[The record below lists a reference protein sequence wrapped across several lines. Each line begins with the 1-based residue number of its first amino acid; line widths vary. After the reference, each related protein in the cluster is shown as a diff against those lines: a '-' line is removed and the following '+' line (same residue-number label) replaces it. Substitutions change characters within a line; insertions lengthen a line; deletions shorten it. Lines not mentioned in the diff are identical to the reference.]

1 MNPYKKSYI
10 YPSLF
15 SLWDKYIKVHC
26 LMNNIKLR
34 NQEYLVFTYF
44 CIYGVKKETYDFMLK
59 NELVKEKQIIDNA
72 KWSLVKKGLIKKTA
86 SMKWEVVEP
95 FKSANIDDSVIFMIQ
110 CLKKKS

>member
-15 SLWDKYIKVHC
+15 SLWDKYIKIHC

-44 CIYGVKKETYDFMLK
+44 CIDGIKDKTYQFMIDNK
-59 NELVKEKQIIDNA
+59 VVKEKQIIDNA
-72 KWSLVKKGLIKKTA
+72 KSSLVAKGLIEKTA
-86 SMKWEVVEP
+86 SKKWEVTEP
-95 FKSANIDDSVIFMIQ
+95 FRSTKIEDDIIFMIR
-110 CLKKKS
+110 CSKKI